1 MRLLVTRPEP
11 DGERTAA
18 ELRALGHDVTLAPLL
33 RVELMPDADLG
44 TGPWSAVLITSANGA
59 RAIAA
64 HKRRGELTALPV
76 LAVGQASAAA
86 ARNAGFSD
94 VASAGGDGGDL
105 ARLAAAK
112 FAGGARPLLYLAG
125 QERARDLGGE
135 LTPGGV
141 QVDIAVVYRT
151 VKAEAFPAQ
160 LRAALQTGAVE
171 GVLHF
176 SRRSVEAYLDCARDV
191 PGPALTPVH
200 YCLSARAAE
209 PLLAAG
215 AARIRVATRPDEAGM
230 LALVTSRR

>member
-18 ELRALGHDVTLAPLL
+18 DLRALGHDVILAPLL
-33 RVELMPDADLG
+33 RVELVPDADLG
-44 TGPWSAVLITSANGA
+44 NGPWAAILLTSANGA

-64 HKRRGELTALPV
+64 HKRRGELIALPM
-76 LAVGQASAAA
+76 LAVGEASAAA
-86 ARNAGFSD
+86 ARSAGFSD
-94 VASAGGDGGDL
+94 VTSAGGDGGDL
-105 ARLAAAK
+105 ARLGAAK
-112 FAGGARPLLYLAG
+112 FAGAGKPLLYLAG

-135 LTPGGV
+135 LAPGGV
-141 QVDIAVVYRT
+141 QVDTAVVYRT
-151 VKAEAFPAQ
+151 VKATAFPVGIQ
-160 LRAALQTGAVE
+160 AALQEGAVD

-176 SRRSVEAYLDCARDV
+176 SRRSVEAYLACAQDL
-191 PGPALTPVH
+191 PGPALNPVH

-230 LALVTSRR
+230 LALVTSRP